1 MTYPW
6 ENFLQ
11 NLGEWHG
18 SFTNISP
25 TGEIVSDTP
34 STLLLEGLDD
44 NKRARLTLRRFA
56 PNPNNPEEPEVNE
69 LVREYQSFGRD
80 ILFFENGAFSQGNIQ
95 MAPFSTSGAEF
106 GFINKNRRLRL
117 VELFN
122 SDRSFDKLTLI
133 REKRAGTDAAESPP
147 LTVDALLGEWQGEAT
162 TIYPDWR
169 SPDKFPIKM
178 ELKIDDSG
186 NLTQQI
192 SWGETNPQTLF
203 SRARIDGSILHFDS
217 GSQPVRVILLPGGAS
232 ATVPV
237 KFELRKAL
245 FFEAGWLLEPG
256 HRQRLIRSYNDKGEW
271 VSLTLVNERLVVSG

>member
-1 MTYPW
+1 MTNQW
-6 ENFLQ
+6 NNFLQ

-44 NKRARLTLRRFA
+44 NKRARLTLRRFVA
-56 PNPNNPEEPEVNE
+56 NPNNPEEPEVKE
-69 LVREYQSFGRD
+69 LVQEYQSLGRD

-95 MAPFSTSGAEF
+95 MAPYSISGAEF

-133 REKRAGTDAAESPP
+133 REKRAGSDAAESPP

-169 SPDKFPIKM
+169 SPDKFPTKM
-178 ELKIDDSG
+178 HLKIDDSG
-186 NLTQQI
+186 QLVQHS
-192 SWGETNPQTLF
+192 SWGNPPKTF
-203 SRARIDGSILHFDS
+203 TSTAKIDGSILHFDS
-217 GSQPVRVILLPGGAS
+217 GSQPIELILLPGGAS
-232 ATVPV
+232 AVFPV
-237 KFELRKAL
+237 KFELRKPL

-271 VSLTLVNERLVVSG
+271 VSLTLVNERLSP

>member
-1 MTYPW
+1 
-6 ENFLQ
+6 
-11 NLGEWHG
+11 
-18 SFTNISP
+18 
-25 TGEIVSDTP
+25 
-34 STLLLEGLDD
+34 
-44 NKRARLTLRRFA
+44 
-56 PNPNNPEEPEVNE
+56 
-69 LVREYQSFGRD
+69 
-80 ILFFENGAFSQGNIQ
+80 

-169 SPDKFPIKM
+169 SPDKFPTKM
-178 ELKIDDSG
+178 HLEIDDSG
-186 NLTQQI
+186 KLIQQT
-192 SWGETNPQTLF
+192 SWGETNDRTLV
-203 SRARIDGSILHFDS
+203 SSARIDASILHFDS

-237 KFELRKAL
+237 KFELRKPL